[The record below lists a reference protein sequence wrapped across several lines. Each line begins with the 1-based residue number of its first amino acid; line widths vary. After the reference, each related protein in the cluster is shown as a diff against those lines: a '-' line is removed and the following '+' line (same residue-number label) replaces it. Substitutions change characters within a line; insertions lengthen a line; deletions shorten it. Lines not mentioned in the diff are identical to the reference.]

1 MAAAHDARPS
11 TSAGRATEDPSLAF
25 RTARVRIGDMDPIDA
40 TQLINDASNGDE
52 SAANRVLTLL
62 YGELR
67 RIAEH
72 AMRGERDDHTL
83 QPTALV
89 HEAYMRVMQSADQ
102 PEWEGREHFVR
113 FAARAMRNVLVDHAR
128 ARGAA
133 KRGSGQKPAP
143 LDTVLEFFERQE
155 LDMLELND
163 ALEKLLEAD
172 EELARLIELRFFAGL
187 TIEETAGVMG
197 VSTPTIERRW
207 RVARMWLQNELQ

>member
-1 MAAAHDARPS
+1 MEP
-11 TSAGRATEDPSLAF
+11 E
-25 RTARVRIGDMDPIDA
+25 DA
-40 TQLINDASNGDE
+40 TQLIKRASQGDE
-52 SAANRVLTLL
+52 EAANEVLTVL

-67 RIAEH
+67 RVAES
-72 AMRGERDDHTL
+72 AMRGEREDHTL

-89 HEAYMRVMQSADQ
+89 HEAYMRVMQISDQ

-143 LDTVLEFFERQE
+143 LDSVLLFFERQE
-155 LDMLELND
+155 LDMVELND
-163 ALEKLLEAD
+163 ALEKLLEVD
-172 EELARLIELRFFAGL
+172 ESLARLIELRFFAGL

-197 VSTPTIERRW
+197 VSTPTVERRW
-207 RVARMWLQNELQ
+207 RVARMWLKDALS